1 MAKESVSTLHD
12 DNIHHIYNASE
23 ESDVFI
29 CQDDKVFLRATE
41 HLSGSVNQPGWTK
54 QDKGA
59 EWLSPIKITFVRISW
74 MRLHHGVLK

>member
-41 HLSGSVNQPGWTK
+41 HLSGSVNQPG
-54 QDKGA
+54 
-59 EWLSPIKITFVRISW
+59 
-74 MRLHHGVLK
+74 